1 MAAGR
6 IKSLLERLAGIGA
19 TPEDTSEQRLRAGA
33 LILASVGIAAISFFW
48 IGIYLAYGYYAAA
61 TIPFAYQVVTLA
73 GLFLLSRTKRFG
85 IFRTTQLAMWLI
97 LPALLQV
104 ALGGFV
110 ASSGMMLWAVLM
122 PLAAVALLGVRR
134 ATPWLIAFGVVLT
147 ALAVGNSRLV
157 EHAADFSLP
166 VQTLLIVSNIAGLTL
181 GGFLLLGYFVEQS
194 ERARVQLAEEQE
206 RSELLLRNVLPTAIA
221 ERLKRHEGVISERF
235 DEVTVLFAD
244 IVGFTQLC
252 AGMPPDRLVHLL
264 DRSSQRS
271 TCSPRWRVS
280 RRSRRSATRT
290 WWSAAYPSDAPI
302 TPRRSPDWRSRCAMR
317 SSGSPSARADGLCD
331 PHRHPHRPGRRRR
344 DRQAEVHLR
353 PVGRHREHREPH
365 GVARVGE
372 RDPAD
377 RTRGAQA
384 RARVRDEAARRDRR
398 EGEGPDGDL
407 LLGQGANSA
416 LTAALHLV
424 LQPIEAVSQPA
435 PTSTIQSIASVS
447 GRGVN
452 V

>member
-1 MAAGR
+1 MATGR

-48 IGIYLAYGYYAAA
+48 IGIYLAYGYYTAA
-61 TIPFAYQVVTLA
+61 TIPFVYQVVTLA
-73 GLFLLSRTKRFG
+73 GLLLLSRTKRFG

-97 LPALLQV
+97 LPAMLQV

-147 ALAVGNSRLV
+147 ALAVVNPRLV
-157 EHAADFSLP
+157 EHAADFALP

-194 ERARVQLAEEQE
+194 ERTRLQLAEEQE

-221 ERLKRHEGVISERF
+221 ERLKRHEGVLSEHF

-244 IVGFTQLC
+244 IEGFTQLS

-264 DRSSQRS
+264 DRIFS
-271 TCSPRWRVS
+271 TFDVLAEMEGLEKIKTIGDAYMVVGGAPE
-280 RRSRRSATRT
+280 RR
-290 WWSAAYPSDAPI
+290 
-302 TPRRSPDWRSRCAMR
+302 PDHAEAIARLALAMR
-317 SSGSPSARADGLCD
+317 DAIERIAVGPLEGLRIRIGID
-331 PHRHPHRPGRRRR
+331 TG
-344 DRQAEVHLR
+344 
-353 PVGRHREHREPH
+353 PVVAGVIGKRKFIYDLWGDTVNTASRMESH
-365 GVARVGE
+365 GLANEIQLTE
-372 RDPAD
+372 R
-377 RTRGAQA
+377 
-384 RARVRDEAARRDRR
+384 
-398 EGEGPDGDL
+398 
-407 LLGQGANSA
+407 
-416 LTAALHLV
+416 AALKLEHGFGMK
-424 LQPIEAVSQPA
+424 P
-435 PTSTIQSIASVS
+435 
-447 GRGVN
+447 RGVID
-452 V
+452 VKGKGLTETFFLVRERTAP

>member
-1 MAAGR
+1 MATGR

-48 IGIYLAYGYYAAA
+48 IGIYLAYGYYTAA
-61 TIPFAYQVVTLA
+61 TIPFVYQVVTLG
-73 GLFLLSRTKRFG
+73 GLLLLSRTKRFG

-147 ALAVGNSRLV
+147 ALAVANPRLV
-157 EHAADFSLP
+157 EHAADFALP

-194 ERARVQLAEEQE
+194 ERTRLQLAEEQE

-221 ERLKRHEGVISERF
+221 ERLKRHEGVLSEHF

-244 IVGFTQLC
+244 IEGFTQLS

-264 DRSSQRS
+264 DRIFS
-271 TCSPRWRVS
+271 TFDVLAEMEGLEKIKTIGDAYMVVGGAPE
-280 RRSRRSATRT
+280 RR
-290 WWSAAYPSDAPI
+290 
-302 TPRRSPDWRSRCAMR
+302 PDHAEAIARLALAMR
-317 SSGSPSARADGLCD
+317 DAIERIAVGPLEGLSIRIGID
-331 PHRHPHRPGRRRR
+331 TG
-344 DRQAEVHLR
+344 
-353 PVGRHREHREPH
+353 PVVAGVIGKRKFIYDLWGDTVNTASRMESH
-365 GVARVGE
+365 GLANEIQLTE
-372 RDPAD
+372 R
-377 RTRGAQA
+377 
-384 RARVRDEAARRDRR
+384 
-398 EGEGPDGDL
+398 
-407 LLGQGANSA
+407 
-416 LTAALHLV
+416 AALKLEHGFAMK
-424 LQPIEAVSQPA
+424 P
-435 PTSTIQSIASVS
+435 
-447 GRGVN
+447 RGVIDEKGKGLTETFFL
-452 V
+452 VRERTAP